1 MSRNRHDTADT
12 PGQDSFLDILANI
25 TGILIILVMVMG
37 VRAGRA
43 PVDVG
48 QIVSAEEEG
57 ELRRVLAAEASLRNE
72 VLELAAEAARLEQ
85 AALAK
90 GQQRHLLAAAK
101 IEIEE
106 ELADRRARL
115 DADRQAAFDLRRK
128 LAEAEGNLAALER
141 QRAAAETARPETV
154 VIESYPTPI
163 SRTVHGEE
171 EHFQL
176 RDGTVMRVP
185 MNQLV
190 EQLEREVR
198 RKRNELLERTDYT
211 GIVGPIDG
219 FRMRYTLRR
228 RDIGH
233 ETDFGVAH
241 VGTVVQLQLAE
252 FLPVAGYPGEP
263 VEAALRPASDFRK
276 TLGKLRPGWTTVT
289 LWTYPGEFD
298 AFRRLRQELYHLGF
312 AVAARPLPEGTP
324 ISGSPGGTRSAAQ

>member
-106 ELADRRARL
+106 ELAARRARL

-211 GIVGPIDG
+211 GMVGPIDG

-228 RDIGH
+228 HDVGH

-241 VGTVVQLQLAE
+241 VGTVVQLQRAE

-276 TLGKLRPGWTTVT
+276 TLGKLRPGRTTVT